1 MHDSSIAQEDV
12 VMGQAMSEGSRHV
25 GAVRR
30 LVILPAAVAVLALAS
45 SAAAQSPTPGAG
57 VPETGAQALPE
68 RQALSTGTT
77 YRSDA
82 PGASVTFTA
91 TAAWAVLFEM
101 PQAGFAL
108 IDQGRPPIGAVS
120 AMAFDGEV
128 YEDPCDPG
136 SLTRIDATAD
146 GLIDFLAGHELL
158 TSLEEPADADV
169 AGVAGRQVDVT
180 AAVPRACGRE
190 ALLLRLAGGL
200 DFVLSHGQTARF
212 VALEVDESVV
222 VVPIEVFRGMDWE
235 PFLARA
241 MELLESFD
249 VQPAAAVTADESPEP
264 GPAELTPAP
273 EPTPAERT
281 PTPELTPAP
290 TPDVSPAPISPAP
303 GTPAPGT
310 PAPASPAPEAEAASP
325 LPSPAG

>member
-1 MHDSSIAQEDV
+1 
-12 VMGQAMSEGSRHV
+12 
-25 GAVRR
+25 
-30 LVILPAAVAVLALAS
+30 
-45 SAAAQSPTPGAG
+45 
-57 VPETGAQALPE
+57 
-68 RQALSTGTT
+68 
-77 YRSDA
+77 
-82 PGASVTFTA
+82 
-91 TAAWAVLFEM
+91 
-101 PQAGFAL
+101 
-108 IDQGRPPIGAVS
+108 
-120 AMAFDGEV
+120 
-128 YEDPCDPG
+128 
-136 SLTRIDATAD
+136 
-146 GLIDFLAGHELL
+146 
-158 TSLEEPADADV
+158 
-169 AGVAGRQVDVT
+169 
-180 AAVPRACGRE
+180 
-190 ALLLRLAGGL
+190 
-200 DFVLSHGQTARF
+200 
-212 VALEVDESVV
+212 
-222 VVPIEVFRGMDWE
+222 VFRGMDWE